1 MVMWAAC
8 EDWGLMVSSRTWGA
22 LSTEKRLPMGC
33 RRAVWESVPTR
44 CASTVAPVS
53 RVTRATPVTVHTHLS
68 EDGIVG
74 EVRDVWY
81 HSHCC
86 VVYCTIN
93 LLKVCV
99 HCFLYLTEVGVNLL
113 KEYMIKYEFSAEQG
127 LSATDFM
134 HVRVGFT
141 TKKKQGILL
150 QLQDATNTE
159 YISLEIN
166 NAGTLQQYPIQ
177 RDHCLNV
184 EP

>member
-1 MVMWAAC
+1 M
-8 EDWGLMVSSRTWGA
+8 R
-22 LSTEKRLPMGC
+22 
-33 RRAVWESVPTR
+33 
-44 CASTVAPVS
+44 
-53 RVTRATPVTVHTHLS
+53 
-68 EDGIVG
+68 
-74 EVRDVWY
+74 
-81 HSHCC
+81 
-86 VVYCTIN
+86 
-93 LLKVCV
+93 V

-166 NAGTLQQYPIQ
+166 NAGTLPQAPNQ
-177 RDHCLNV
+177 RDHCSNE
-184 EP
+184 EPSSPHFC